1 MPLPE
6 SVTLLEQDEKKY
18 YLVGTAHV
26 STQSVTDVEQVIEE
40 VRPDSVCVEL
50 CKARFEALTD
60 EDRWSKL
67 DIFKVIREGKMLF
80 LLANLAIS
88 AYQRRIGNDLG
99 VKPGAEMLA
108 GVEKA
113 KEVGAELTLAD
124 RDIHITLKRTWANLG
139 FWQKV
144 NLLSAITQ
152 GVFSKETV
160 KEEEIE
166 GLKEEAQLADMMD
179 EFAQAMP
186 GVKEPLITERDR
198 FLISHVK
205 EAPGKTIVAVVGA
218 AHVPGMVE
226 HLGSKIDREPLDRLP
241 APSRLGR
248 CLKWIVP
255 VLILSA
261 FSWGYFR
268 ADWGTFQ
275 EMLLA
280 WILPNSIF
288 AAVLTAVALGRPL
301 SILVAFLCSPITS
314 LNPLLPSGVVVG
326 LTEAWLR
333 KPTVADAEKINDDI
347 QSVAGVY
354 RNRFTRVLLVA
365 VFATIGS
372 ALGAWVGLG
381 WVWSL
386 VPR

>member
-124 RDIHITLKRTWANLG
+124 RDIHITLKRTWANLR

-166 GLKEEAQLADMMD
+166 GLKEEAQLA
-179 EFAQAMP
+179 A
-186 GVKEPLITERDR
+186 
-198 FLISHVK
+198 
-205 EAPGKTIVAVVGA
+205 
-218 AHVPGMVE
+218 
-226 HLGSKIDREPLDRLP
+226 DRLSLQAFAYKIRARRMRVYKSNWP
-241 APSRLGR
+241 QLDNINTPDELIAARARLH
-248 CLKWIVP
+248 
-255 VLILSA
+255 
-261 FSWGYFR
+261 
-268 ADWGTFQ
+268 
-275 EMLLA
+275 
-280 WILPNSIF
+280 
-288 AAVLTAVALGRPL
+288 
-301 SILVAFLCSPITS
+301 
-314 LNPLLPSGVVVG
+314 
-326 LTEAWLR
+326 
-333 KPTVADAEKINDDI
+333 
-347 QSVAGVY
+347 
-354 RNRFTRVLLVA
+354 
-365 VFATIGS
+365 
-372 ALGAWVGLG
+372 
-381 WVWSL
+381 
-386 VPR
+386 